1 MLLAFLMWII
11 PYLIIERV
19 KPIEKPICICRQ
31 CPYVNRYASK
41 RSMHPTQWG
50 IQIVQFYSL
59 LRCKKYPILCV
70 AHDSRRILRWCFLR
84 RELTGLSPSGKAQH
98 FDCCIR
104 WFESSQPRLPRFLAL
119 MFSFFTSLPSSSTE
133 LIKGTSN
140 VPDGFLGSQQEVL
153 IESLCC
159 DWWLRIATADA
170 LLLAAYNVLLR
181 KFSSVGQNVR
191 LITGKSRV
199 RVPEFPSLS

>member
-1 MLLAFLMWII
+1 MLLAFSMWII

-19 KPIEKPICICRQ
+19 KPIEKPICRQ
-31 CPYVNRYASK
+31 CPYVKRYACK

-50 IQIVQFYSL
+50 IQTVQFYSL

-84 RELTGLSPSGKAQH
+84 RELTGLSPKGKVTG
-98 FDCCIR
+98 FDSVMCG
-104 WFESSQPRLPRFLAL
+104 FESHQPRLPRFLAL
-119 MFSFFTSLPSSSTE
+119 MFSFFTSLPSSSME

-170 LLLAAYNVLLR
+170 LLLTAYNVLLR